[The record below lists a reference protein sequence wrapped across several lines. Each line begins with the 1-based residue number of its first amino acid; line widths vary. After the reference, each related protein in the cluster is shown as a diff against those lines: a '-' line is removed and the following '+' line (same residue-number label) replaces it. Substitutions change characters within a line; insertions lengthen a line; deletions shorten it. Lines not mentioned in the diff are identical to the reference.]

1 MVGYRNVISKCGSG
15 RCLIQ
20 AGDVGRGEFRGCPDE
35 LFVSQWFVQ
44 EPPDTAI
51 GRAFEKAYDDAWNF
65 AVVILFEV
73 CLARYGLPSW
83 MRVINR
89 HDLRTVSA
97 HLLNSL
103 DQGLRVGVV
112 AGLTLIGIGELID
125 LPGMPV
131 PTRKNAAAFERWFC
145 QTVIHHGLLDIGQ
158 DPQIDGIGADVAHS
172 GYSDVER

>member
-1 MVGYRNVISKCGSG
+1 MISKGGSG
-15 RCLIQ
+15 RSFIQ
-20 AGDVGRGEFRGCPDE
+20 AGDVGRGEFRGSPGK
-35 LFVSQWFVQ
+35 LFVSQRFVQ
-44 EPPDTAI
+44 EPPDTAFR
-51 GRAFEKAYDDAWNF
+51 RAFEKAYDDAWNF

-89 HDLRTVSA
+89 HGLRTVSA

-112 AGLTLIGIGELID
+112 AGLALIRIGELID
-125 LPGMPV
+125 LPGLIMPS
-131 PTRKNAAAFERWFC
+131 RKNATAFERFFR
-145 QTVIHHGLLDIGQ
+145 QAVIHHGLLDIGQ
-158 DPQIDGIGADVAHS
+158 DPQIDRVGADIAHS